1 MAEDLHGFVTGTI
14 WLKLKEDVRDLRV
27 FNHRDLVCAAYFH
40 VRRLLL
46 IQPGWSCRAG
56 MELTPPENQP
66 PLPDPDLA
74 LFSGGKFQ
82 ALFQFG
88 FHVMPGAPGG
98 FPTSDLNEKMAALRR
113 TVAGA
118 EQLRT
123 ANPGRAGRGY
133 LVGVYDSEEEWFYPD
148 QAVWEKQSC
157 FWLPV
162 NCHAFADHAEWHQKW
177 ERLARLSSL

>member
-1 MAEDLHGFVTGTI
+1 MAEDLHSFITGTL
-14 WLKLKEDVRDLRV
+14 WLKLKDDVRDLRV

-40 VRRLLL
+40 IRRLLL

-56 MELTPPENQP
+56 LHLTPPENQS

-74 LFSGGKFQ
+74 LFAGGKF
-82 ALFQFG
+82 
-88 FHVMPGAPGG
+88 HVLLQLESHIVPGTPGG
-98 FPTSDLNEKMAALRR
+98 FPTSQMNEKMTALRR
-113 TVAGA
+113 TVADA

-123 ANPGRAGRGY
+123 ATSGKAGRGY
-133 LVGVYDSEEEWFYPD
+133 LIGVYDTEEEWFYPD

-162 NCHAFADHAEWHQKW
+162 NCRTFADYAEWHQKW
-177 ERLARLSSL
+177 ERLARLSNQ